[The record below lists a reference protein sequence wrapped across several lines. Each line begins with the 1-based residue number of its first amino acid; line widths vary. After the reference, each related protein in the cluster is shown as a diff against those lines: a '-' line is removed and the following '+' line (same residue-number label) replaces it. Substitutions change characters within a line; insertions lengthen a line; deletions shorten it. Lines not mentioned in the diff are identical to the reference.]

1 MSLKIKA
8 ILKHSAESGGVAA
21 PLQRGWVCGCKNSPS
36 PDDGVG
42 AAPGPLSATAK
53 RTAVRERRGG
63 GGGGGGGVERDGGVK
78 ERGERRGVG
87 GEREIRTHARALSL
101 SNTRTFAR
109 VLNSPPPFPPPAF
122 PTLALSLSF
131 CIMYKP
137 VCPLETLFSST
148 KRDIDDSL
156 ETQKQ
161 LNHSHSCDLCKSCE
175 WK

>member
-1 MSLKIKA
+1 MGVRTHHRLMMVLVLHPGHSLQQQ
-8 ILKHSAESGGVAA
+8 SAQLSE
-21 PLQRGWVCGCKNSPS
+21 R
-36 PDDGVG
+36 DG
-42 AAPGPLSATAK
+42 
-53 RTAVRERRGG
+53 E
-63 GGGGGGGVERDGGVK
+63 GGGGVERDGGVK

-109 VLNSPPPFPPPAF
+109 VLNPPPPPAPRF
-122 PTLALSLSF
+122 PYASSLSLSF

-148 KRDIDDSL
+148 KRDIDDSR